1 MNSTE
6 RGGVHSQNPKGNGVT
21 AMANTILVVDDTA
34 FMRMMIK
41 NVVQKHGY
49 QVIGEAGDGEEAIAK
64 YKELHPDLV
73 TMDITMPK
81 LDGISAIKAIVEYD
95 PQAKIIVCSAMGQKT
110 MVIEALKSGAK
121 DFLVKPFEADRV
133 IEALQKAAG

>member
-1 MNSTE
+1 M
-6 RGGVHSQNPKGNGVT
+6 T

-95 PQAKIIVCSAMGQKT
+95 PQAKIIVCSAMGQKN

-133 IEALQKAAG
+133 IEALQKAVG

>member
-1 MNSTE
+1 VHEYE
-6 RGGVHSQNPKGNGVT
+6 RGGVHSHDPMGNGAI
-21 AMANTILVVDDTA
+21 AMAHTILVVDDTA

-64 YKELHPDLV
+64 YKELRPDLV

-81 LDGISAIKAIVEYD
+81 LDGISAIKAIMEFD
-95 PQAKIIVCSAMGQKT
+95 PNAKIIVCSAMGQKA

-133 IEALQKAAG
+133 IEALQKAVG

>member
-1 MNSTE
+1 
-6 RGGVHSQNPKGNGVT
+6 
-21 AMANTILVVDDTA
+21 MAHTILVVDDTA

-64 YKELHPDLV
+64 YKELRPDLV

-81 LDGISAIKAIVEYD
+81 LDGISAIKAIMEFD
-95 PQAKIIVCSAMGQKT
+95 PNAKIIVCSAMGQKA

-133 IEALQKAAG
+133 IEALQKAVG